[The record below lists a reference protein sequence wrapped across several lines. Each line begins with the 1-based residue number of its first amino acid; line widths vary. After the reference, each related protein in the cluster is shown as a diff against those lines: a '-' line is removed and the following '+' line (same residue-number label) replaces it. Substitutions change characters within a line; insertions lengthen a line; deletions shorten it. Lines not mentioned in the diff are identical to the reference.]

1 MAKARKWFTC
11 SYPFQGRAFSVH
23 IEAVDAAEASRRL
36 RAIGT
41 NGSVDGELVA
51 EFNAYPDR
59 SIRKFVRKLRA
70 LFRGLE
76 ND

>member
-1 MAKARKWFTC
+1 MAKARKWFAC

-41 NGSVDGELVA
+41 NGSVDGELLA
-51 EFNAYPDR
+51 EGNVYPAR
-59 SIRKFVRKLRA
+59 TISNFVQKLRA
-70 LFRGLE
+70 LFRGPE